1 MVLTFGNTLMF
12 YVSLNEINKDGK
24 GQEKIYKTEQTE
36 INKMNSTVYAMT
48 TVITLKERKN
58 QSKEHIQY
66 LAGQENYKY
75 AELFFFFLIC
85 FHSSMTEYSKTFQVY
100 YMIEQ
105 KSKYVDIWKQ
115 DSKEERIYKYRMER
129 GKR

>member
-36 INKMNSTVYAMT
+36 INKMNSPVYAMT
-48 TVITLKERKN
+48 TVTTLKERKN

-75 AELFFFFLIC
+75 AELFF
-85 FHSSMTEYSKTFQVY
+85 
-100 YMIEQ
+100 
-105 KSKYVDIWKQ
+105 
-115 DSKEERIYKYRMER
+115 
-129 GKR
+129 